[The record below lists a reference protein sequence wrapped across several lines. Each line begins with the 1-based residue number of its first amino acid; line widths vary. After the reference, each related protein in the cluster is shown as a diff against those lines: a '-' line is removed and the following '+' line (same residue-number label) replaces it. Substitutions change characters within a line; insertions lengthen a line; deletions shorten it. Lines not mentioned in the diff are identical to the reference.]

1 MWWWIVPFITAA
13 LISLALP
20 LTLSWSAINF
30 YIMLC
35 IPLFFAEAESWR
47 RDREESMKCWEKEE
61 EELLKLQDLVE
72 WDENSMSAWGFFL
85 LTQFEKF
92 PFWRFY
98 FGLCLWLKCFWGCN
112 NFDFCWVFL
121 KWNWICKNLSFNNL
135 QNYN

>member
-1 MWWWIVPFITAA
+1 MVMNCSFYHCCTH
-13 LISLALP
+13 LTRSSSNSLVKRYKFLYNAVH
-20 LTLSWSAINF
+20 SS
-30 YIMLC
+30 
-35 IPLFFAEAESWR
+35 FFAEAESWR